1 MVNDLGFTKNAAIL
15 NEIVSQATGRK
26 LIAPINR
33 EQFVAVGQLGL
44 KTGYDPLLNAIS
56 SVMGRT
62 IFSVRPY
69 EEKFKGLRKNTQ
81 QFGDQTRK
89 LSMMDSD
96 WEENTEYDLNDGDS
110 VDMYKIKKEHVLQT
124 NYYGWQTYSRTMM
137 VWRNQLNVAFSGPEE
152 FNRFMGM
159 KLQNVNDQIKQGN
172 EEFAR
177 QAVVNLIGAIIYT
190 NSLSTPINPER
201 VITLRTN
208 YNAYAGTNF
217 NYYDILKPDNII
229 DFAKYFYA
237 AMADLI
243 KRLEE
248 RTVLFHQNP
257 KAAEAPLTRHS
268 PRSRL
273 KCYMYAPFMT
283 LLDTAVH
290 SEIFHNEY
298 LKFMDYEAVSYWQS
312 VSQADNAG
320 AAGVDSLFTDQRTA
334 ISGSVGYLS
343 ANGTV
348 MKGEIGTDGSN
359 HSIFPI
365 VGVIFDEEACGYT
378 VFDEHV
384 NRTPWN
390 AAGDYAKVF
399 FKYTNRYWN
408 DFTEN
413 AVVLTLW

>member
-1 MVNDLGFTKNAAIL
+1 MVNDLGFAKNAAIL

-44 KTGYDPLLNAIS
+44 KAGYDPLLNAIS

-137 VWRNQLNVAFSGPEE
+137 IWRNQINVALSGPEE

-159 KLQNVNDQIKQGN
+159 KLQNVHDQIKQGN

-177 QAVVNLIGAIIYT
+177 QAVVNLIGAILF
-190 NSLSTPINPER
+190 SSQLTPAIHPER
-201 VITLRTN
+201 VINLRSN
-208 YNAYAGTNF
+208 YNAYAGTNLS
-217 NYYDILKPDNII
+217 YTDMLKPDNII

-243 KRLEE
+243 KRLGE

-257 KAAEAPLTRHS
+257 KDSEAPLTRHS
-268 PRSRL
+268 PRSKL

-312 VSQADNAG
+312 VSQSDNIG
-320 AAGVDSLFTDQRTA
+320 STGDSLFTDQRTA
-334 ISGSVGYLS
+334 ISGSVAYLS
-343 ANGTV
+343 SNGIV
-348 MKGEIGTDGSN
+348 NKGQIGNTDSGKSVY
-359 HSIFPI
+359 PI

>member
-33 EQFVAVGQLGL
+33 EQFVAVAQLGL
-44 KTGYDPLLNAIS
+44 KAGYDPLLNAIS

-62 IFSVRPY
+62 IFSARPY

-96 WEENTEYDLNDGDS
+96 WEENTEYNLDDGDS

-124 NYYGWQTYSRTMM
+124 NYYGWQTYAKTMM
-137 VWRNQLNVAFSGPEE
+137 VWRNQLNVALSGPEE

-159 KLQNVNDQIKQGN
+159 KLQNLNNQIKQGN
-172 EEFAR
+172 EEFGR
-177 QAVVNLIGAIIYT
+177 QAVANLMGAILHTANLT
-190 NSLSTPINPER
+190 NPINPER
-201 VITLRTN
+201 VIRFTSS
-208 YNAYAGTNF
+208 YNAYAGTNLS
-217 NYYDILKPDNII
+217 YADMLKPENII

-237 AMADLI
+237 VMADLI
-243 KRLEE
+243 KRLGE

-257 KAAEAPLTRHS
+257 KATEAPLARHS
-268 PRSRL
+268 PKSKL

-312 VSQADNAG
+312 VSQGDNIG
-320 AAGVDSLFTDQRTA
+320 FPGDSLFTDQRTA
-334 ISGSVGYLS
+334 ISGSVAYLS
-343 ANGTV
+343 SNGTV
-348 MKGEIGTDGSN
+348 AKADLGTADNGKSM
-359 HSIFPI
+359 FAI

-378 VFDEHV
+378 GFDEHV